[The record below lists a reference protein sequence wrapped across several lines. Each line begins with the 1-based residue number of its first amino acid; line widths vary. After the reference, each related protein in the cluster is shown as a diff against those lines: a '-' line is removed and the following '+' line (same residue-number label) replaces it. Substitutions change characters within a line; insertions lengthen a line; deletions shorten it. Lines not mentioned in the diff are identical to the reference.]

1 MRRRFALSILAVLI
15 ALVPARSQDYPAR
28 PIRLLVT
35 SPAGSLVDVLSR
47 LLTQDLST
55 RLGQSIIVDNR
66 PGGMTQVAMDAL
78 VRAPA
83 DGYTLMLGTNEM
95 ALLPFLKKS
104 YRYDPRKDFTPVA
117 LVTTSWTVFAVNPK
131 VPAQTLPELVMLPDV
146 PTTAELGL
154 PDVRMDTWFG
164 VIAPANTPQ
173 PVVDRLAQA
182 IDAVV
187 HEPSFRDKLSAL
199 GCAVAWMPPAE
210 FVAYITDETRK
221 WSQLIPAMGISIEE

>member
-1 MRRRFALSILAVLI
+1 MRHRFALSILAILI
-15 ALVPARSQDYPAR
+15 ALAPARSQDYPAR

-47 LLTQDLST
+47 LLTQDLAA

-78 VRAPA
+78 VRAGA
-83 DGYTLMLGTNEM
+83 DGYTLM
-95 ALLPFLKKS
+95 
-104 YRYDPRKDFTPVA
+104 
-117 LVTTSWTVFAVNPK
+117 
-131 VPAQTLPELVMLPDV
+131 
-146 PTTAELGL
+146 

-173 PVVDRLAQA
+173 PVVDRLVQA

-187 HEPSFRDKLSAL
+187 HEPSFRDKLFAL